1 MITGID
7 YILYTNKNRDTFI
20 EKIKESIT
28 FWKNPHIVIDNEDE
42 TTDIF
47 VSRDEEMFQ
56 LMDER
61 GFYVDELLGEGPF
74 LLIFNSEY
82 SLKEN
87 RVTLVLPEEIDESK
101 FSKLVFN
108 SIKSIL

>member
-7 YILYTNKNRDTFI
+7 YILYTNKNRDAFI

-28 FWKNPHIVIDNEDE
+28 FWKNPYIVIDNEDE

-56 LMDER
+56 LMDEK
-61 GFYVDELLGEGPF
+61 GFYVDELSEEGPF
-74 LLIFNSEY
+74 LLIFNSGY
-82 SLKEN
+82 LLKEN
-87 RVTLVLPEEIDESK
+87 RVTLVLPEEIDKSK
-101 FSKLVFN
+101 FSKQVFN

>member
-7 YILYTNKNRDTFI
+7 YILYTDKSKDAFI

-28 FWKNPHIVIDNEDE
+28 FWKNPYIVMDNEDE

-56 LMDER
+56 LMDEK
-61 GFYVDELLGEGPF
+61 GFYVDELSGEGPC
-74 LLIFNSEY
+74 LLIFNRGY
-82 SLKEN
+82 LLKEN
-87 RVTLVLPEEIDESK
+87 RVTLVLPEEIDKSK

>member
-7 YILYTNKNRDTFI
+7 YILYTDKDKDAFI

-28 FWKNPHIVIDNEDE
+28 FWKNPYIAIDNEDE

-56 LMDER
+56 LMDAK
-61 GFYVDELLGEGPF
+61 GFYIDELSGEGPF
-74 LLIFNSEY
+74 LLIFNSGY
-82 SLKEN
+82 SPKEN
-87 RVTLVLPEEIDESK
+87 RVTLVLSEEIFDSK
-101 FSKLVFN
+101 FSRQVFN
-108 SIKSIL
+108 TIKSIF

>member
-7 YILYTNKNRDTFI
+7 YILYTDKDKDTFI

-28 FWKNPHIVIDNEDE
+28 FWKNPYIAIDNEDE

-47 VSRDEEMFQ
+47 VSRDEKMFQ
-56 LMDER
+56 LMDEK
-61 GFYVDELLGEGPF
+61 GFYIDELSEEGPF
-74 LLIFNSEY
+74 LLIFNSGY
-82 SLKEN
+82 SPKEN
-87 RVTLVLPEEIDESK
+87 RVTLVLSEEIFESK

-108 SIKSIL
+108 TIKSIL

>member
-1 MITGID
+1 MITGVD
-7 YILYTNKNRDTFI
+7 YILYT
-20 EKIKESIT
+20 
-28 FWKNPHIVIDNEDE
+28 WKNKDAFSKEIEQSFIWCNPHLVIECEDE

-56 LMDER
+56 LMDEK
-61 GFYVDELLGEGPF
+61 GFYVDELSEEGPF
-74 LLIFNSEY
+74 LLIFNSGY
-82 SLKEN
+82 ALKEN
-87 RVTLVLPEEIDESK
+87 RVTLVLPEEIFESK

>member
-7 YILYTNKNRDTFI
+7 YILYTDKDKDAFI

-28 FWKNPHIVIDNEDE
+28 FWKDPYIVIDNEDE

-56 LMDER
+56 LMDEK
-61 GFYVDELLGEGPF
+61 GFCVDELSGEGPF
-74 LLIFNSEY
+74 LLIFNSGY
-82 SLKEN
+82 SSKEN
-87 RVTLVLPEEIDESK
+87 RVTLVLSEEIDESK
-101 FSKLVFN
+101 FSKQVFN

>member
-7 YILYTNKNRDTFI
+7 YILYTNKNRDAFI

-28 FWKNPHIVIDNEDE
+28 FWKNPYIVIDNEDE

-56 LMDER
+56 LIDEK
-61 GFYVDELLGEGPF
+61 GFYVDELSGEGPF
-74 LLIFNSEY
+74 LLIFNSGY
-82 SLKEN
+82 LLKEN
-87 RVTLVLPEEIDESK
+87 RVTLVLPEEIFESK

>member
-1 MITGID
+1 M
-7 YILYTNKNRDTFI
+7 
-20 EKIKESIT
+20 
-28 FWKNPHIVIDNEDE
+28 FWKNPYIVIDNENE
-42 TTDIF
+42 ITDIF

-56 LMDER
+56 LIDEK
-61 GFYVDELLGEGPF
+61 GFYVDELSGEGPF
-74 LLIFNSEY
+74 LLIFNSGY

-87 RVTLVLPEEIDESK
+87 RVTLVLPEEIFESK

>member
-7 YILYTNKNRDTFI
+7 YILYTDKDKDAFI

-28 FWKNPHIVIDNEDE
+28 FWKSPYIVIDNEDE

-56 LMDER
+56 LMDEK
-61 GFYVDELLGEGPF
+61 GFYVDKLSGEGPF
-74 LLIFNSEY
+74 LLIFNSGY
-82 SLKEN
+82 SSKEN
-87 RVTLVLPEEIDESK
+87 RVTLVLPEETDKSK